1 MANGKFYESD
11 YEEAFIA
18 LLQQNGWEYT
28 FGDDLHR
35 QYSQALIEDD
45 MRVYLQ
51 RRYASENLTSDEIEA
66 IIANLRNIGEPSL
79 YHTLRKTFIAYRD
92 GFLFQRHNSNDTL
105 WIDYLD
111 FASEDPKKNNIF
123 RCVNQFIVSYNAGQK
138 TRRPD
143 VILFINGIP
152 VLIVELKNPADMN
165 ATIADAYDQ
174 IHIRYKRD
182 IPHLMKYCALSC
194 ISDASNSRLG
204 TTYTP
209 YIHYYAWK
217 KVENEDDTAKAGI
230 PELMTLINGAYRPK
244 RILQLLRDFTYFPDV
259 KAGKEEE
266 IVCR

>member
-105 WIDYLD
+105 WIDY
-111 FASEDPKKNNIF
+111 
-123 RCVNQFIVSYNAGQK
+123 R
-138 TRRPD
+138 
-143 VILFINGIP
+143 
-152 VLIVELKNPADMN
+152 
-165 ATIADAYDQ
+165 
-174 IHIRYKRD
+174 
-182 IPHLMKYCALSC
+182 
-194 ISDASNSRLG
+194 
-204 TTYTP
+204 
-209 YIHYYAWK
+209 
-217 KVENEDDTAKAGI
+217 
-230 PELMTLINGAYRPK
+230 
-244 RILQLLRDFTYFPDV
+244 
-259 KAGKEEE
+259 
-266 IVCR
+266 